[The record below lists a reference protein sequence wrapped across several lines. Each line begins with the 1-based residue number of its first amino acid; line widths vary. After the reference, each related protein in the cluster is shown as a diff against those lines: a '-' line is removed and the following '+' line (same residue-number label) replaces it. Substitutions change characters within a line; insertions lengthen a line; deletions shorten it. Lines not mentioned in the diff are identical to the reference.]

1 MTTTEFAQALWD
13 CPQMLGRVQ
22 SALEPDRYTLG
33 EVELLRMLGYDA
45 GRVLDWEDWPD
56 PQEMAEIRNPRAS
69 VAWSEELY
77 ASQTCTLAEWVL
89 AEGLFGGTYGSA
101 GMCVDEVDGVH
112 TTACEYEGHDCDDE
126 GCEASAEAWEAVHF
140 PHGRKGVDEEVAA

>member
-1 MTTTEFAQALWD
+1 MSKSVEFAQALWN

-33 EVELLRMLGYDA
+33 EVELLRMLGADA
-45 GRVLDWEDWPD
+45 GRELDWEDWPD

-77 ASQTCTLAEWVL
+77 ASHTCNRAEWLLAEAV
-89 AEGLFGGTYGSA
+89 FGGTYGSV
-101 GMCVDEVDGVH
+101 GMRVV
-112 TTACEYEGHDCDDE
+112 A
-126 GCEASAEAWEAVHF
+126 
-140 PHGRKGVDEEVAA
+140 EEVAA